1 MKLAGDYLF
10 DASVQDVWD
19 ALFDPEV
26 LAAAMPGCEKLELVD
41 GDFVGE
47 MTIKVGPISGKFTGK
62 VRLEDKDEPRRYKMI
77 VDGRGAPG
85 FVKATATIALA
96 PEGTSTRLTYDADAQ
111 IGGKIA
117 SVGERLVDAS
127 ARAITKQSL
136 DGLHENI
143 KIRAAHHAAT
153 NATPEQGA
161 ASASSTTGASTT
173 GSSIGEAST
182 SHAPT
187 TGSSPSGSSMGE
199 ASTSP
204 TPTSGTPS
212 GSSPTGSST
221 GGASTTGAST
231 TGASTAG
238 ASPSGSSAI
247 GSSTT
252 GASTTGSST
261 TGASTSSAP
270 TSGASSTAGASA
282 SGSSTSGSTGAA
294 TTGASTSATSAGPVY
309 KRADAGQMAKAVA
322 AATFK
327 TMLPVIVAIAVGV
340 AIVVWL
346 IIR

>member
-26 LAAAMPGCEKLELVD
+26 LAAAMPGCEKLDVVD

-47 MTIKVGPISGKFTGK
+47 MRIKIGPISGKFSGK
-62 VRLEDKDEPRRYKMI
+62 VHLEDKDEPKRYKMV

-96 PEGTSTRLTYDADAQ
+96 PEGAATRLTYDADAQ

-143 KIRAAHHAAT
+143 KIRAAHQAK
-153 NATPEQGA
+153 ATPEHAPSATSSTTTG
-161 ASASSTTGASTT
+161 ASAGSSTTAPTDSSTTSSTDSSTTSSTAPTTGAST
-173 GSSIGEAST
+173 
-182 SHAPT
+182 
-187 TGSSPSGSSMGE
+187 
-199 ASTSP
+199 
-204 TPTSGTPS
+204 
-212 GSSPTGSST
+212 
-221 GGASTTGAST
+221 
-231 TGASTAG
+231 
-238 ASPSGSSAI
+238 

-252 GASTTGSST
+252 APTDSST
-261 TGASTSSAP
+261 TAP
-270 TSGASSTAGASA
+270 TSSSTT
-282 SGSSTSGSTGAA
+282 STAPR
-294 TTGASTSATSAGPVY
+294 PVY
-309 KRADAGQMAKAVA
+309 MRADAGQMAKAVA